1 MANTQIICPKCD
13 SERLYKAGL
22 RYLQD
27 SSPVQ
32 RFLCRDCG
40 YRFSESQSL
49 NKQTSKGS
57 FRQIGSTPSAH
68 GLVKNLTEL
77 EPLKD
82 RLAGA
87 TEKTDVKGKIIEYL
101 WFLKKQGYA
110 ETTVKGR
117 VQIIKRL
124 IKLGCDLWNPES
136 IKLLVAQ
143 HDDWSNN
150 YKRTII
156 DAYDRFTEMEEIR
169 WNSPEY
175 KATEKLPFIPLEKE
189 IDQLISGCGKKV
201 ATSLLLLKETGM
213 RIGEA
218 WKLEWTDFNEKN
230 RNLKCTPEKHGRP
243 RMFKVSSRL
252 VSMLKALPKH
262 SKYIFSKK
270 NMSAHTA
277 NFIRQRRRLAK
288 KLQNPRLEKITFHT
302 LRHFYATM
310 LYHKTKDILYVKQML
325 GHRSI
330 QSTLIYTQL
339 VDFENPEEY
348 TCRIAENLEEARE
361 LIEAGFQ
368 YVTDIENK
376 KLFRKRK

>member
-1 MANTQIICPKCD
+1 
-13 SERLYKAGL
+13 
-22 RYLQD
+22 
-27 SSPVQ
+27 
-32 RFLCRDCG
+32 
-40 YRFSESQSL
+40 
-49 NKQTSKGS
+49 
-57 FRQIGSTPSAH
+57 
-68 GLVKNLTEL
+68 
-77 EPLKD
+77 
-82 RLAGA
+82 
-87 TEKTDVKGKIIEYL
+87 
-101 WFLKKQGYA
+101 
-110 ETTVKGR
+110 
-117 VQIIKRL
+117 L